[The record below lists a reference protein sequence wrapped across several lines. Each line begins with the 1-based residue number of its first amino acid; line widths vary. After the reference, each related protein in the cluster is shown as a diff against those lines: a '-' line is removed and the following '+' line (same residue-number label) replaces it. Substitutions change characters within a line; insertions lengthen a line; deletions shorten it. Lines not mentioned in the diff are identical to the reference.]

1 MGDEKQKIQISRRYC
16 IFDLHYH
23 CIDIIETWH
32 LVVEANNWAIR
43 LVSTRTSTGP
53 TTDTAKKIR
62 EKRYLLILNRT
73 HCVKSVQ
80 IRSFFWY
87 VFSRIRT
94 EYGEIWSISPH
105 SVRMRENTDQKKL
118 HIWTLFK
125 QCVFNQFIIFSLF
138 ISFIFTTSLSLFNL
152 FSTNVARMDKP
163 GSWFLLAKCLKSTCG
178 RVTL

>member
-1 MGDEKQKIQISRRYC
+1 MILISNFLKNLYLTPRSMRGQAFIFIVLQELRSYMQFHLLVTIFHYMSQCLNPNTDFFLVRIFMHSDWIQ
-16 IFDLHYH
+16 
-23 CIDIIETWH
+23 
-32 LVVEANNWAIR
+32 
-43 LVSTRTSTGP
+43 
-53 TTDTAKKIR
+53 
-62 EKRYLLILNRT
+62 
-73 HCVKSVQ
+73 
-80 IRSFFWY
+80 
-87 VFSRIRT
+87 
-94 EYGEIWSISPH
+94 SISPH

>member
-62 EKRYLLILNRT
+62 EKLYLPIMNRT

-94 EYGEIWSISPH
+94 EYEEILRIS
-105 SVRMRENTDQKKL
+105 SYSFRMRENTDQKKL
-118 HIWTLFK
+118 RIWLMLLHNMINF
-125 QCVFNQFIIFSLF
+125 C
-138 ISFIFTTSLSLFNL
+138 ISIWL
-152 FSTNVARMDKP
+152 A
-163 GSWFLLAKCLKSTCG
+163 LL
-178 RVTL
+178 VN